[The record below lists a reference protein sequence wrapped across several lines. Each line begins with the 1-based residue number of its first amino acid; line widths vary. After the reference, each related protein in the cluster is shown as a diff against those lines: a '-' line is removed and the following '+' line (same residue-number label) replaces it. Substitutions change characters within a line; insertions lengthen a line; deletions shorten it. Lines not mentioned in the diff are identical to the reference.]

1 MIFSG
6 GAAAAAEQQQ
16 WQVRAASNVIRIAH
30 CIYIQIRMYKSERE
44 WVCACECQTMHAH
57 FGTAQFQ

>member
-6 GAAAAAEQQQ
+6 GAAAAAEQQK
-16 WQVRAASNVIRIAH
+16 WQARAALNAIRIAH
-30 CIYIQIRMYKSERE
+30 CIYIRMYKSERE
-44 WVCACECQTMHAH
+44 WACACECQTMHAH